1 MDSTAPA
8 ILELGLVLLGAVA
21 AGRLAR
27 RIGLPAVVGYLALG
41 LAVSPFTPGYIAD
54 RERLQL
60 LADLGVVLLLF
71 EVGIEVD
78 PRRLRTEQRGLLLA
92 VPLQMVLST
101 AVAGGALAALGVE
114 PLTAAVLGLCVAFSS
129 SVVIVNM
136 TRSVRRTTN
145 PQTDEALLGWAVLQD
160 VTGVVMASILLASVG
175 TSGRGFLLTILGLL
189 GFAAVS
195 LATARILPRV
205 LRAVATQ
212 PDFFLIVSVA
222 TGFTLAGAGAVVFG
236 LPLGL
241 AAFVGGLAVTESPE
255 SAEARHRLL
264 PFRDLLAVLFF
275 VAIGS
280 LIDPA
285 ALGRGLG
292 WLALLIGLIVAAK
305 VLLAYVLARLCRIK
319 ARPWQLAVGL
329 GQIGEFSFVLASALI
344 AAHSLSAEM
353 YSALL
358 TAAALTIGV
367 SSVAVRLVGKRGGS
381 GAASAQKRPGSVLDR
396 GEPVARGQSGRRSR
410 PAQEGR

>member
-8 ILELGLVLLGAVA
+8 ILEIGLVLLGAVA
-21 AGRLAR
+21 SGRLAR
-27 RIGLPAVVGYLALG
+27 RLGLPAVVGYLALG
-41 LAVSPFTPGYIAD
+41 IAVSPFTPGYIAD

-78 PRRLRTEQRGLLLA
+78 PRHLRHEQRGLLLA
-92 VPLQMVLST
+92 VPLQMVIST
-101 AVAGGALAALGVE
+101 ALSAAVLMSLGVE
-114 PLTAAVLGLCVAFSS
+114 QLTAAVLGLCVAFSS
-129 SVVIVNM
+129 SVVVVNM
-136 TRSVRRTTN
+136 TRSVRRTTDAR
-145 PQTDEALLGWAVLQD
+145 TDDALLGWAVLQD

-175 TSGRGFLLTILGLL
+175 SGSRGLVLTFLGLA
-189 GFAAVS
+189 GFAAVA
-195 LATARILPRV
+195 LATSRILPRV

-222 TGFTLAGAGAVVFG
+222 SGFALAGAGAVVFG

-241 AAFVGGLAVTESPE
+241 AAFVGGLAITESPE
-255 SAEARHRLL
+255 SAEARQRLL

-292 WLALLIGLIVAAK
+292 WLAALLALIVGAK
-305 VLLAYVLARLCRIK
+305 VFLAYVLARLCRIK
-319 ARPWQLAVGL
+319 ARPWQLSIGL
-329 GQIGEFSFVLASALI
+329 GQVGEFSFVLASALV
-344 AAHSLSAEM
+344 AAHSLSSEI

-358 TAAALTIGV
+358 FAAALTIGA
-367 SSVAVRLVGKRGGS
+367 SSVAVRVVGRHGS
-381 GAASAQKRPGSVLDR
+381 GKASTASKRPGSVLDR
-396 GEPVARGQSGRRSR
+396 GEPVARGQTGQRGRPSQSGR
-410 PAQEGR
+410 